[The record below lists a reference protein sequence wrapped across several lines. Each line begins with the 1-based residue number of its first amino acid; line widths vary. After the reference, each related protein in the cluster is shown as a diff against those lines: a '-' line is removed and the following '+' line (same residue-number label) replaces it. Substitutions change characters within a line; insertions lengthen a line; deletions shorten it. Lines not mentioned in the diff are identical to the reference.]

1 MITDGV
7 KCSLDIVGNYEEDYA
22 DQIKNMSQKVGFTI
36 VVSKDVRPFIENVTA
51 LFYRLG
57 MREWQI
63 LILNV
68 LHLEDLL

>member
-36 VVSKDVRPFIENVTA
+36 VVFKK
-51 LFYRLG
+51 
-57 MREWQI
+57 M
-63 LILNV
+63 
-68 LHLEDLL
+68 